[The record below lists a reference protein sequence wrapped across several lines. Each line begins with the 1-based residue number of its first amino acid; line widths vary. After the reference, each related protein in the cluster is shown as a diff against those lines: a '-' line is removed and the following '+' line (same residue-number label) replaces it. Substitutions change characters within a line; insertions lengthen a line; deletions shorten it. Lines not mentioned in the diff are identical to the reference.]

1 MGFFV
6 CEIDY
11 RFTCKNTYLKMIMY
25 GLTCNLILWITVYS
39 AVINRGLVL
48 VEQFRTFVRKNVK
61 YFMYVCIILAIKE
74 WADLFR
80 GDVDIGRL
88 ILNTFLAFYFWG
100 LSAGKFEFRE

>member
-1 MGFFV
+1 
-6 CEIDY
+6 
-11 RFTCKNTYLKMIMY
+11 MY
-25 GLTCNLILWITVYS
+25 GLTCDLILWITIYS
-39 AVINRGLVL
+39 AVIKRGLVL
-48 VEQFRTFVRKNVK
+48 IKQFRAFVRKNVK
-61 YFMYVCIILAIKE
+61 YIMYVCIILAIKE